1 MIVFWILL
9 FLLILQRL
17 FELVLARRN
26 ERILKSIGA
35 IEFDKD
41 GYKVIVAMHV
51 LFLISLVTEKVFFE
65 RKLNDLWFLF
75 AALFLCAQVLRY
87 WAISSLGVYWNTK
100 VLVAPD
106 HNIVISGPYKYF
118 RHPNY
123 IAVIIEIA
131 TIPLIFSCYITAV
144 VFSVINL
151 FLLRRRIKIEEEVL
165 IQTDHNA
172 KAH

>member
-1 MIVFWILL
+1 MIAFWIFL
-9 FLLILQRL
+9 FFLILQRL

-35 IEFDKD
+35 VEFDKD
-41 GYKVIVAMHV
+41 GYKVIVGMHV
-51 LFLISLVTEKVFFE
+51 LFLISFVIEKVFFE

-123 IAVIIEIA
+123 ITVITEIA

-151 FLLRRRIKIEEEVL
+151 ILLRRRIRIEEEALNRVS
-165 IQTDHNA
+165 
-172 KAH
+172 